1 MKDIKQP
8 LRAFIRENFYVPD
21 VEPLPDDASLRD
33 LGIVDS
39 TGVLEVVSYIER
51 EHGILVADSELLP
64 ENLDTVDAIAEF
76 VARKRAQKVA

>member
-1 MKDIKQP
+1 MKDT
-8 LRAFIRENFYVPD
+8 
-21 VEPLPDDASLRD
+21 SLRD